1 MPYNRSES
9 SPYWPCH
16 KADLS
21 VRLPSLPCRHPVV
34 EKLMSGA
41 IIDLLVASYRSRAQF
56 TFFCGDE
63 PDNLGGY
70 DGQLE
75 VVGRCLEW
83 FVFDCEIPE
92 FGETPARHWFSLH
105 ADELSCQDRAVAGD
119 CLDFILSIFEIIEV
133 TSGTGFTVHDLL
145 RPGRCHH
152 IREEVASEEIEPGQ
166 LLLSRIFPH
175 RGDFALSGMAVL
187 MNETATREIKQFICE
202 GKLNPELILPDLDG
216 VELENLFGRSL
227 RNIVASDDLA
237 LLENKLRR
245 YFNEIRPGHF
255 TFEQLQTIVYDSGDS
270 MDLIAYIDHEMDF
283 FNRHEMDLIFTLILA
298 VWEKSHSR

>member
-1 MPYNRSES
+1 MLHKRSES
-9 SPYWPCH
+9 SPYWFGRE
-16 KADLS
+16 ADSS

-41 IIDLLVASYRSRAQF
+41 ILDFLVASYRSRAQF

-63 PDNLGGY
+63 PDHLGGY

-92 FGETPARHWFSLH
+92 FGETPAQHWYSLH
-105 ADELSCQDRAVAGD
+105 ADELSNQDQTIAAD
-119 CLDFILSIFEIIEV
+119 CLNFILSIFEITEV
-133 TSGTGFTVHDLL
+133 VSGTGFTAGDLL
-145 RPGRCHH
+145 RPGQCRQ
-152 IREEVASEEIEPGQ
+152 INEEIASEEISPGQ

-175 RGDFALSGMAVL
+175 QGNFTLSGMAVL
-187 MNETATREIKQFICE
+187 MNETATHEIKQFIRE
-202 GKLNPELILPDLDG
+202 GRLKPELILPELDG

-227 RNIVASDDLA
+227 KNIAVTDNLT
-237 LLENKLRR
+237 LLEDKLRR

-255 TFEQLQTIVYDSGDS
+255 TFEQLQAIMHDTDDS
-270 MDLIAYIDHEMDF
+270 MDLITYIDQEMEF

-298 VWEKSHSR
+298 AWEKTHSS